1 MIISDLSYFETV
13 SEPSKIAVDG
23 GTCYV
28 EINGVKKPLCFIEL
42 ERIKLKG
49 CLSCPPIDAV
59 FTDKDYVRER
69 VTFVD
74 RLDSQQ
80 TIDISTTMG

>member
-1 MIISDLSYFETV
+1 MIISNLSYLETV
-13 SEPSKIAVDG
+13 SEPSKIAVG
-23 GTCYV
+23 GSTCYV
-28 EINGVKKPLCFIEL
+28 EINGVKKPLCFIEPD
-42 ERIKLKG
+42 RIKPKG
-49 CLSCPPIDAV
+49 CLSCPPIDPV

-69 VTFVD
+69 VTFIE